1 MLLAL
6 VILARAV
13 LATLV
18 LVGLPILVPVVV
30 LTLVLVGLPILVPVV
45 VLTLVLVGL
54 ATLVPVGLLMLVRA
68 GAVHAIPI
76 ADNAPNIESR
86 TAAIV
91 PSFSFVAIGLM
102 MTPALCSRA
111 GWLAGLI

>member
-13 LATLV
+13 LA
-18 LVGLPILVPVVV
+18 
-30 LTLVLVGLPILVPVV
+30 TLVLVGLPILVPVV

-86 TAAIV
+86 AAAIV

-102 MTPALCSRA
+102 MTPALCSPA

>member
-1 MLLAL
+1 LLLAL

-13 LATLV
+13 LA
-18 LVGLPILVPVVV
+18 
-30 LTLVLVGLPILVPVV
+30 TLVLVGLPILVPVV

>member
-1 MLLAL
+1 M
-6 VILARAV
+6 
-13 LATLV
+13 
-18 LVGLPILVPVVV
+18 LVPVVV

-76 ADNAPNIESR
+76 ADNAPNIEAR

-91 PSFSFVAIGLM
+91 PSFLFVAIGLR
-102 MTPALCSRA
+102 MTPTPCIPA

>member
-18 LVGLPILVPVVV
+18 PVGLPILVPVVV
-30 LTLVLVGLPILVPVV
+30 LTLVPVGLPILVPVV
-45 VLTLVLVGL
+45 VLTLAPVGL
-54 ATLVPVGLLMLVRA
+54 ATLVPVGLLMLVRV

-91 PSFSFVAIGLM
+91 PSFSFVAIVLRI
-102 MTPALCSRA
+102 TPAKGSRA

>member
-1 MLLAL
+1 LLLAL

-13 LATLV
+13 LA
-18 LVGLPILVPVVV
+18 
-30 LTLVLVGLPILVPVV
+30 TLVLVGLPILVPVV

-91 PSFSFVAIGLM
+91 PSFSFLAIRYSML
-102 MTPALCSRA
+102 ACSEQPGCWVGR
-111 GWLAGLI
+111 GFRIDS

>member
-13 LATLV
+13 LA
-18 LVGLPILVPVVV
+18 
-30 LTLVLVGLPILVPVV
+30 TLVLVGLPILVPVV